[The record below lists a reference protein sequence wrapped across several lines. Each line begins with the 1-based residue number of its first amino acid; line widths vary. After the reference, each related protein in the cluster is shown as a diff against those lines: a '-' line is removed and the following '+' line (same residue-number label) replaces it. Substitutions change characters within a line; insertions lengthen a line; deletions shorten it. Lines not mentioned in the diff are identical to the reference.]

1 MSMSTRRE
9 SQQQQMWVQTH
20 DPEARI
26 TKMKDGR
33 TDLGHKS
40 EHTIDL
46 ETQALVAIQVCGAD
60 QGDTASLPRS
70 LLQASMNLEASLLDE
85 AVSKA
90 EEPPPLLS
98 EVVTDIKDITAIR
111 VPRC

>member
-1 MSMSTRRE
+1 
-9 SQQQQMWVQTH
+9 MWVQTH

-60 QGDTASLPRS
+60 DGDTASLPWS